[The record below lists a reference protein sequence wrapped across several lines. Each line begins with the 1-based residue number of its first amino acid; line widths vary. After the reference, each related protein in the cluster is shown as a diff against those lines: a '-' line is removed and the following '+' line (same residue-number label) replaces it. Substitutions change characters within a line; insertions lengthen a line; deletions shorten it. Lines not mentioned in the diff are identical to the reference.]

1 MITLSNVL
9 KSIVIL
15 LQISKKLI
23 IIIII
28 IIIIINVTIT
38 ICGGRPTVR
47 PMGYNYAL
55 TK

>member
-15 LQISKKLI
+15 LQISKKL

>member
-28 IIIIINVTIT
+28 INVTIT

-47 PMGYNYAL
+47 SMGYNYAL